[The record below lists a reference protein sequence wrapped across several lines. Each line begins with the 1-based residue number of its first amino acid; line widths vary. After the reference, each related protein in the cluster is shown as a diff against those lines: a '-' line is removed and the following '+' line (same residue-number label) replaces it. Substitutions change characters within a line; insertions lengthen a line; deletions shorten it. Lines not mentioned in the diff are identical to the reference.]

1 MESGKRFIGMFH
13 TEQELMAKVQELKME
28 GYTDHQIFV
37 IAKSEDDVKMLQSR
51 TDAEIQTT
59 HESWLDKF
67 MDFMTGEDRV
77 RSMMDDLG
85 FSEDEKAGFYQ
96 DVNNGSLLLYVDEG
110 NDINGQTQEVGRQ
123 FGMEEPAGDPN
134 LGANTWVA
142 PPGDGV
148 TRTPEE
154 PAFGEPVT
162 GYTNTSDDLGYK
174 EQPVSRSAVHNDE
187 LYDTPVQDKSMGNGE
202 LHTDSSHTDAVY
214 SEPIGDDVISGNEIT
229 DLPAGM
235 DPMHGTPVEEQPLQ
249 PEPPVKNPLH
259 DKPLHAEPPVTDP
272 LHDAPIHEEPV
283 INEPLHDE
291 PVRKEPGRRSDR
303 HTRVEERS
311 EFSVAADDSIT
322 NGLETT
328 DMGGELG
335 RDPEEERRRQEFQD
349 AINDHPGRAEGE
361 PQTDSNLPQKSRVT
375 EDSLE
380 DDQLDKRR
388 SNRGFTL

>member
-13 TEQELMAKVQELKME
+13 TEQELMAKVQELKIE
-28 GYTDHQIFV
+28 GYADHQIFV
-37 IAKSEDDVKMLQSR
+37 IAKSEEDVKMLQSR

-85 FSEDEKAGFYQ
+85 FSEEEKAGFYQ

-110 NDINGQTQEVGRQ
+110 HDINGQHQEVGKQ

-154 PAFGEPVT
+154 PAFGEPAPN
-162 GYTNTSDDLGYK
+162 YTNTSDDLAY
-174 EQPVSRSAVHNDE
+174 N
-187 LYDTPVQDKSMGNGE
+187 N
-202 LHTDSSHTDAVY
+202 
-214 SEPIGDDVISGNEIT
+214 PIGRDQIQGDEIT

-235 DPMHGTPVEEQPLQ
+235 DPMHGVPVHDEPLH
-249 PEPPVKNPLH
+249 PEPPVF
-259 DKPLHAEPPVTDP
+259 DP

-291 PVRKEPGRRSDR
+291 PVRKEPERRSDR
-303 HTRVEERS
+303 HARVEERS
-311 EFSVAADDSIT
+311 EYSYAADDSIT

-328 DMGGELG
+328 DMAGELG
-335 RDPEEERRRQEFQD
+335 RNPEQERRRQEFQD

-361 PQTDSNLPQKSRVT
+361 PQTDSVLTRKSSVT
-375 EDSLE
+375 EDDE
-380 DDQLDKRR
+380 MAKRR
-388 SNRGFTL
+388 SDRGFNL